1 MIVIYKMARWIKSV
15 FFFVWKKGNDGVF
28 TSKKY
33 SLVVL
38 AKVHR
43 LLEFVLK
50 SVTPMV

>member
-1 MIVIYKMARWIKSV
+1 MAKMDQVSLI
-15 FFFVWKKGNDGVF
+15 FFEWKKETKTMVF
-28 TSKKY
+28 SLQKKH

-43 LLEFVLK
+43 LLEFVLE